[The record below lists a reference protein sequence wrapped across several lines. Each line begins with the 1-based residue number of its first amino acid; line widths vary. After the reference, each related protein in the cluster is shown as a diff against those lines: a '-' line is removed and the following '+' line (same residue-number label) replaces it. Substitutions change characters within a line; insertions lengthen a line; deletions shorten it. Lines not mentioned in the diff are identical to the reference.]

1 MIFGVIGQ
9 SYRKKIVGTEGPLN
23 QCFFPVDAFND
34 KGGKNFSMNYP
45 LKILLTLL
53 MVVAISEATK
63 RLGFIGALLAALPV
77 TSLIAMVWIYTDT
90 GETAKIA
97 AFSIQVFWFVIPS
110 LGLFLTLPF
119 LLKRFAFYPSLALAS
134 LVSVALYLL
143 MLGVFRLLRYS
154 PGI

>member
-1 MIFGVIGQ
+1 MPYV
-9 SYRKKIVGTEGPLN
+9 
-23 QCFFPVDAFND
+23 
-34 KGGKNFSMNYP
+34 
-45 LKILLTLL
+45 LKIFLTLL
-53 MVVAISEATK
+53 LVVAISEATK
-63 RLGFIGALLAALPV
+63 RLGFVGALLAALPV
-77 TSLIAMVWIYTDT
+77 TSLIAMVWIYNDT

-110 LGLFLTLPF
+110 LGLFLAMPF

-134 LVSVALYLL
+134 VVSVFLYLL